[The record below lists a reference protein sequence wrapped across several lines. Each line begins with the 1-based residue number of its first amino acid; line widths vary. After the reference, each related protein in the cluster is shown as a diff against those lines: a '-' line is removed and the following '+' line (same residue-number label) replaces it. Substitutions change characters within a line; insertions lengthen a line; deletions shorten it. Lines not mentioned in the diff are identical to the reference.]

1 MSEYKIIIDD
11 SFEDLRIDK
20 LLAVSPFMGDTKQDS
35 ANDENLNT
43 EKGYIKSI
51 ENVENTYVNGMSRS
65 FIRKMIDNGDVLVNG
80 KTVKASFVP
89 KYGDE
94 ILLKLPEMIVP
105 DIVAENIPLD
115 IVYEDD
121 DVIVI
126 NKPKGM
132 VVHPAAG
139 NYTGT
144 IVNALMYHCKDNL
157 SGINGVLRPGIVHRI
172 DKDTTGLIVA
182 AKNDNAH
189 RSLAEQLKEHSIT
202 RRYQAICCGTFKEP
216 QGRVEA
222 TIGRSPNDRKKM
234 AANVKNGKEAATN
247 YRVLG
252 VIGVNGYTNISPD
265 NALKVNTESL
275 SMGTGIGK
283 VLYSHIECIL
293 ETGRT
298 HQIRVHMAYIGHP
311 LLGDFTYGPF
321 KEGQKVLG
329 VELQGQCLH
338 AGVLGF
344 IHPTTGKYMEFEA
357 PLPAYFRKLID
368 K

>member
-1 MSEYKIIIDD
+1 MNEFKIIIDD

-20 LLAVSPFMGDTKQDS
+20 LLAVSPFMGDKKQD
-35 ANDENLNT
+35 ARNDFPKGKENDENS
-43 EKGYIKSI
+43 YI
-51 ENVENTYVNGMSRS
+51 NGMSRS

-80 KTVKASFVP
+80 KPVKASFVP

-94 ILLKLPEMIVP
+94 ILLNLPEMIVP

-189 RSLAEQLKEHSIT
+189 RCLAEQLKEHSIT
-202 RRYQAICCGTFKEP
+202 RRYQAICCGAFKEP

-252 VIGVNGYTNISPD
+252 VIGSNGYVDISSD
-265 NALKVNTESL
+265 NANKKNTGNNGST
-275 SMGTGIGK
+275 STNTGIGK
-283 VLYSHIECIL
+283 VTYSHIECIL

-344 IHPTTGKYMEFEA
+344 VHPTTGEYMEFEA
-357 PLPAYFRKLID
+357 PLPEYFQKLLS

>member
-1 MSEYKIIIDD
+1 MNNRNEFRIIIDD

-20 LLAVSPFMGDTKQDS
+20 LLAISPFMGGSEANASDDGS
-35 ANDENLNT
+35 ANGL
-43 EKGYIKSI
+43 
-51 ENVENTYVNGMSRS
+51 SRS
-65 FIRKMIDNGDVLVNG
+65 FIKKLIDNGDVQVNG
-80 KTVKASFVP
+80 KQVKASFVP

-105 DIVAENIPLD
+105 DIVAEDIPLD

-144 IVNALMYHCKDNL
+144 IVNALMYHCRDNL

-189 RSLAEQLKEHSIT
+189 RSLAAQLKEHSIT
-202 RRYQAICCGTFKEP
+202 RRYQAICCGMFKENE
-216 QGRVEA
+216 GRVEA
-222 TIGRSPNDRKKM
+222 TIGRSPADRKKM
-234 AANVKNGKEAATN
+234 AANVKNGKDAVTH
-247 YRVLG
+247 Y
-252 VIGVNGYTNISPD
+252 
-265 NALKVNTESL
+265 
-275 SMGTGIGK
+275 K
-283 VLYSHIECIL
+283 VLNVIQNGKYSHVECVL

-344 IHPTTGKYMEFEA
+344 IHPTTGQYLEFEA
-357 PLPAYFRKLID
+357 PLPEYFQNLIR
-368 K
+368 

>member
-1 MSEYKIIIDD
+1 MDNRNEFRIIVDD

-20 LLAVSPFMGDTKQDS
+20 LLAISPFMGGSEANASDDGS
-35 ANDENLNT
+35 ANGL
-43 EKGYIKSI
+43 
-51 ENVENTYVNGMSRS
+51 SRS
-65 FIRKMIDNGDVLVNG
+65 FIKKLIDNGDVLVNG
-80 KTVKASFVP
+80 KQVKASFVP

-105 DIVAENIPLD
+105 DIVAEDIPLD

-144 IVNALMYHCKDNL
+144 IVNALMYHCRDNL

-172 DKDTTGLIVA
+172 DKDTTGLIIA
-182 AKNDNAH
+182 AKNDKAH

-202 RRYQAICCGTFKEP
+202 RRYKAIAIGTFKEKE
-216 QGRVEA
+216 GRIEA
-222 TIGRSPNDRKKM
+222 TIGRSTTDRKKM
-234 AANVKNGKEAATN
+234 AANARNGKDAVTH
-247 YRVLG
+247 Y
-252 VIGVNGYTNISPD
+252 
-265 NALKVNTESL
+265 
-275 SMGTGIGK
+275 K
-283 VLYSHIECIL
+283 VLNVIQNGKYSHVECVL

-344 IHPTTGKYMEFEA
+344 IHPTSGQYLEFKA
-357 PLPAYFRKLID
+357 PLPEYFQNLIR
-368 K
+368 